1 MRPPRWKLPAWR
13 PPSWRWPRWR
23 RPDWQGLRS
32 LPLSM
37 MLASLLAG
45 LGAVQ
50 MTFLIGSGLYR
61 SYTWGRE
68 GEVVRRELA
77 TLKGDIRV
85 LRETRSHADDPEE
98 LRAQARCL

>member
-1 MRPPRWKLPAWR
+1 
-13 PPSWRWPRWR
+13 
-23 RPDWQGLRS
+23 
-32 LPLSM
+32 M

-68 GEVVRRELA
+68 GETVRRELT

-98 LRAQARCL
+98 LRAQARCLGFVGEGERLVVAQDAPEGQSNCDAVRMP